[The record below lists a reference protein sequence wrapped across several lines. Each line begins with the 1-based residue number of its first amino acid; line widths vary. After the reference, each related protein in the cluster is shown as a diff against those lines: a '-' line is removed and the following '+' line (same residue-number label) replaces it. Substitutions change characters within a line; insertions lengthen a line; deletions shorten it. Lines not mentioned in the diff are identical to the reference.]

1 MNSMTLTRSER
12 NIKMNDIP
20 SPDQIFP
27 HACRTSCFIK
37 NVIKAPNISVGE
49 YTYYD
54 DPIDPKRVW
63 TARCPAQLSRI
74 RRSPDHRQVLPDRL
88 SAKFIMRSADH
99 RLCSVS
105 TYPFDVMGGTWTE
118 NTTPHVHRDQRYS
131 YLYDL
136 RRQPGK
142 KEQRPLWR
150 WTERAAAIPLVGSG
164 AAAADRDPSAALRPR
179 LRSSQTHIARR
190 ARLNK
195 EHSPQHE
202 IISMSCFFV
211 LTRQNDPL

>member
-1 MNSMTLTRSER
+1 
-12 NIKMNDIP
+12 MNDIP

-63 TARCPAQLSRI
+63 TARCPIQLSRI

-88 SAKFIMRSADH
+88 SAKFIMSSADH

-105 TYPFDVMGGTWTE
+105 TYPFDVMGGTRTE
-118 NTTPHVHRDQRYS
+118 NTTPHVPSWPEIFLLIRF
-131 YLYDL
+131 
-136 RRQPGK
+136 
-142 KEQRPLWR
+142 
-150 WTERAAAIPLVGSG
+150 TAAIQQKRAKTALTMNWKSCC
-164 AAAADRDPSAALRPR
+164 DSAGGTWNRSCWPR
-179 LRSSQTHIARR
+179 SFRCSAT
-190 ARLNK
+190 
-195 EHSPQHE
+195 P
-202 IISMSCFFV
+202 
-211 LTRQNDPL
+211 T